1 MMTGLWGRHRNRV
14 RSWYGGYRPRAG
26 ILVVVLRRL
35 AGDGSSDHGF
45 RREAIV
51 ADDVHEPGDDLQ
63 IFYARAVCFRDLA
76 GKALTDGYDVIEL
89 KTAGPTR
96 WPKRVA
102 LGVQDID
109 VFSISSLSEPGN
121 YLPISLFSS
130 KLLLAFGCRHACT
143 YA

>member
-1 MMTGLWGRHRNRV
+1 MLSLRPRRREL
-14 RSWYGGYRPRAG
+14 RSWFQARSDCCGRRSRARGRPADF
-26 ILVVVLRRL
+26 LRLRSL
-35 AGDGSSDHGF
+35 
-45 RREAIV
+45 
-51 ADDVHEPGDDLQ
+51 LQ
-63 IFYARAVCFRDLA
+63 DLA

-102 LGVQDID
+102 LRVQDID
-109 VFSISSLSEPGN
+109 VFLISSLSEPGN

>member
-1 MMTGLWGRHRNRV
+1 M
-14 RSWYGGYRPRAG
+14 RS
-26 ILVVVLRRL
+26 L
-35 AGDGSSDHGF
+35 
-45 RREAIV
+45 
-51 ADDVHEPGDDLQ
+51 LQ
-63 IFYARAVCFRDLA
+63 DLA

-102 LGVQDID
+102 MGVQDID
-109 VFSISSLSEPGN
+109 VFSISSLSEPTN

-130 KLLLAFGCRHACT
+130 ILLLAFGCRHACT